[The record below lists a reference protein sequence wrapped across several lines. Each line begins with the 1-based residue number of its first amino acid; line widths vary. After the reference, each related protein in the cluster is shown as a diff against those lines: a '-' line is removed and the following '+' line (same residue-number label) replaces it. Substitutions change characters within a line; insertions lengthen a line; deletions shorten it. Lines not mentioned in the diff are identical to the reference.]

1 MNLRIV
7 AYLIG
12 WVLKIEAVAMV
23 IPGIV
28 SMIYKEDTWY
38 WFLICAVVAGGA
50 GIFLS

>member
-12 WVLKIEAVAMV
+12 WVLKIEAVAML

-28 SMIYKEDTWY
+28 AMIYGENTWY